1 MTITKETF
9 KILDQPKECLRIN
22 ISDVLD
28 GTTSL
33 DLRKEVEE
41 ALKSEFETIYIDAKA
56 VNDAD
61 LSGVNEVI
69 HSHYT
74 LEKAGK
80 KLVFVYLKN
89 SIVENWVE
97 TSGLD
102 KFVTTAI
109 IIA

>member
-1 MTITKETF
+1 MQ
-9 KILDQPKECLRIN
+9 DN
-22 ISDVLD
+22 ISADVVLLNNYNQQSMKNILIT
-28 GTTSL
+28 GASGFIGSFL
-33 DLRKEVEE
+33 VEE

-109 IIA
+109 IIS